1 VWYLGN
7 GLSKFLSFRFRRGFT
22 LQDALNI
29 LEAND
34 EDGLDVEGIFI
45 APPESAVLTD
55 EDSGDEE
62 SGGLVDNLSGKQL
75 LAAAE
80 IRFNRN
86 NDRVVDENEKN
97 GFGEDNNE
105 AKDIENEN
113 IQSTAK
119 EGNIDG
125 EEIGNSEDQP
135 TAQEGRVDETDC
147 LHVENNNLTESFI
160 LRKTAVFQ
168 EIKVEYMHEL
178 KQKKEFAKKKKKNKN
193 LEPPR
198 KSWVEGDIED
208 RNAAF
213 PVADFS
219 KYKDFSASEL
229 FELFFDDEIFYLIEE
244 ETRRYALFKN
254 CPDPNITINNIKC
267 FLGILLYTGYKVL
280 PGKRFYWDSQ
290 PDLQQGFVSNAMRRN
305 KFESIMKFLHLA
317 DNTNP
322 NLQDKMW
329 KLRPLIDK
337 IQKKNLEHFV
347 PVQDLNYDES
357 MIEYFGRHGCKQC
370 IRGKP
375 IRFGYKV
382 WCVNS
387 PNGYLINFE
396 IYQGKS
402 LAVPTDY
409 QFTFGKS
416 AAPLVHLLDS
426 FPAEKSE
433 LPYRIYIDNL
443 FTNFRLLKYLCGI
456 GYSGIG
462 TIREDR
468 IPQCC
473 PLKKKKE
480 MKDTERGS
488 YEYALCKDDGIL
500 VCSWHDNGVV
510 SIASNAYGVQP
521 VTKVKRY
528 SQAQKKHI
536 QVDRPAVF
544 GKYNESM
551 GGTDRMDQNVANYR
565 ISIRSKKWYWP
576 ILTWLIDTC
585 VHNAWQLRR
594 SAGNL
599 QPQLDFRRE
608 LVITY
613 IVRFGEASKGPGR
626 PITSKRS
633 VSDSRVSDDIRY
645 DGMDHLVVSTPQKKR
660 RRCAGEGC
668 VSVGRTMCRKCDV
681 GLCIECFSIF
691 HSVTY

>member
-1 VWYLGN
+1 MDCYN
-7 GLSKFLSFRFRRGFT
+7 FCYFHFRRGFT
-22 LQDALNI
+22 LQDALN
-29 LEAND
+29 LLDAN
-34 EDGLDVEGIFI
+34 EEVGREVEQIFI

-55 EDSGDEE
+55 EDSGDED

-75 LAAAE
+75 LATAE
-80 IRFNRN
+80 IRFNQSN
-86 NDRVVDENEKN
+86 NGLIGDNDENEVGLEN
-97 GFGEDNNE
+97 IEAEEILDLEVRHIAQGDGSNEPARLRAENNE
-105 AKDIENEN
+105 PAE
-113 IQSTAK
+113 
-119 EGNIDG
+119 
-125 EEIGNSEDQP
+125 
-135 TAQEGRVDETDC
+135 R
-147 LHVENNNLTESFI
+147 FR
-160 LRKTAVFQ
+160 LRKMAALQ
-168 EIKVEYMHEL
+168 EIKEEYVKEL
-178 KQKKEFAKKKKKNKN
+178 ALKKNKKSN
-193 LEPPR
+193 LPKKR
-198 KSWVEGDIED
+198 WVVGDMED

-213 PVADFS
+213 PNADFS
-219 KYKDFSASEL
+219 KYQDFSANEL
-229 FELFFDDEIFYLIEE
+229 FELFFDDDLFNLIEE

-254 CPDPNITINNIKC
+254 CPEPNITINNIKC
-267 FLGILLYTGYKVL
+267 FLAVLIYSGYKIL

-290 PDLQQGFVSNAMRRN
+290 PDLKQGFISSAMRRN
-305 KFESIMKFLHLA
+305 KFENIVKFFHLA
-317 DNTNP
+317 DNNNP

-329 KLRPLIDK
+329 KLRPMMEK
-337 IQKKNLEHFV
+337 IQKKHLEHFV

-387 PNGYLINFE
+387 PNGYLVNFDV
-396 IYQGKS
+396 YQGKS
-402 LAVPTDY
+402 LSIPTDY
-409 QFTFGKS
+409 QFTFGKA
-416 AAPLVHLLDS
+416 AAPLLNLLDS
-426 FPAEKSE
+426 LPSEKSE

-443 FTNFRLLKYLCGI
+443 FTSFRLLKYLSEI

-462 TIREDR
+462 TMRDNR
-468 IPQCC
+468 IPSCC
-473 PLKKKKE
+473 PLKKKKD
-480 MKDTERGS
+480 MKNTERGF
-488 YEYALCKDDGIL
+488 YEYALSKDDGIMI
-500 VCSWHDNGVV
+500 CNWHDNGVV
-510 SIASNAYGVQP
+510 SIASNSYGLQP

-536 QVDRPAVF
+536 YVDRPAVF

-594 SAGNL
+594 STGNL
-599 QPQLDFRRE
+599 QPQIDFRRE
-608 LVITY
+608 LVMTY
-613 IVRFGEASKGPGR
+613 ITRFGEASKGPGR

-645 DGMDHLVVSTPQKKR
+645 DGMDHLVVATPEKKR

-668 VSVGRTMCRKCDV
+668 VSVGRTMCKKCAV

-691 HSVTY
+691 HTRTH